1 MPMTTQSVS
10 GTTAALTGIWERV
23 LQRSPIGVD
32 DNFFDL
38 GGDSLTAVTL
48 FLEIEKFCGRRLPSV
63 LIYNAPTIS
72 ALAHELERPATSRL
86 APLIQLR
93 AGSASAPPVFMAHGL
108 GGSVIDFHS
117 LLTFIK
123 TDNPIY
129 GMQARGIDGV
139 EDPSETIEAMAQY
152 HLDAIREVQPHG
164 PYYLIGYSLGGLV
177 CIEIAQRLIADGEKI
192 GLLSMIDGYPF
203 RKYIPWFQRLR
214 LSTRLAINKL
224 AVAIGM
230 AAARP
235 DQRFLSPAQIRAQM
249 SAGRKISAHS
259 DPSPSELVT
268 PAMERAANVAKEAL
282 KKYQP
287 RYYPGAVRFVRAQIL
302 TDFPANPT
310 AVWSHLVQRFDCETV
325 PGDHLGMIASHPEDL
340 AAVISRQ
347 LNEATGTKC

>member
-1 MPMTTQSVS
+1 MTTQSAS
-10 GTTAALTGIWERV
+10 ATIAALTEIWERV

-38 GGDSLTAVTL
+38 GGESLTAVTL

-72 ALAHELERPATSRL
+72 ALATELERPATSRL

-93 AGSASAPPVFMAHGL
+93 AGGAATPVFMAHGL

-123 TDNPIY
+123 TDHPIY
-129 GMQARGIDGV
+129 GMQARGIDGI
-139 EDPSETIEAMAQY
+139 EEPSQTIEAMAQY
-152 HLDAIREVQPHG
+152 HLDAIREIQPHG
-164 PYYLIGYSLGGLV
+164 PYILVGYSLGGLV
-177 CIEIAQRLIADGEKI
+177 CLEIAQRLIASGEKI
-192 GLLSMIDGYPF
+192 ALLAMIDGYPF

-214 LSTRLAINKL
+214 LSMRLAINKL

-249 SAGRKISAHS
+249 SAGRRISAHTE
-259 DPSPSELVT
+259 PSPSELVT
-268 PAMERAANVAKEAL
+268 PAMERAADVAKEAL
-282 KKYQP
+282 KRYQP
-287 RYYPGAVRFVRAQIL
+287 SYYPHSVRFVRAQVV
-302 TDFPANPT
+302 TDFPANPA
-310 AVWSHLVQRFDCETV
+310 AVWSHLVQRFECETV
-325 PGDHLGMIASHPEDL
+325 PGDHLGMIASHPEVL
-340 AAVISRQ
+340 AAVITKY
-347 LNEATGTKC
+347 LNEASGTKC